1 MRAYASAANGVI
13 VLSDRYPSVERGA
26 VDGAQLG
33 HDDGPAPAG
42 AVRRRLAAL
51 EARQYREIPPPD
63 LVVYL
68 TAPLEVALERN
79 RERTKS
85 EPESYV
91 LSRHARS
98 SSLEFERTT
107 VHRLATDRPL
117 DEVTSELRRVIWTA
131 L

>member
-1 MRAYASAANGVI
+1 M
-13 VLSDRYPSVERGA
+13 
-26 VDGAQLG
+26 
-33 HDDGPAPAG
+33 
-42 AVRRRLAAL
+42 RRRLAAL
-51 EARQYREIPPPD
+51 EARLYRDIPPPD

-68 TAPLEVALERN
+68 TAPLEVTLERN
-79 RERTKS
+79 KARGKS

-98 SSLEFERTT
+98 SSLEFERTA

-117 DEVTSELRRVIWTA
+117 DEVLHGVRRLIWSA